1 MRLGTLMEDIPFLGI
16 RGNYDDEIE
25 ISSVTNDSRK
35 IEEGSLFVA
44 IKGYL
49 QDGHDYLETAKEKGA
64 RAAIVTEFRDG
75 IDLPQIQVE
84 NAREILSRTSARIIG
99 YPTRQLRMIGITATN
114 GKTTTS
120 YMLDHIY
127 KEAGYSTGLI
137 GSVVIKVGDAFVH
150 SNLTTPESSDLQV
163 IFKRMLEERI
173 EKVVMEVSS
182 SALELYRVN
191 DVDFDIVT
199 FNNFSREHIDQHG
212 SLEKYFEAKSS
223 LVRNAKESAFAI
235 LNMDDEATYS
245 LHNETKAKVI
255 TFSTRNK
262 TADIF
267 CGDLD
272 LSSGRGKFI
281 LNIRRDIIGLGKVVE
296 KGEYPVS
303 LKVPG
308 FHSVVNALSAMAIAL
323 LDGVPV
329 REVISA
335 MESFGGVE
343 RRFQY
348 IYDDEFIIID
358 DHFANMSN
366 INMSLESIVK
376 MDYQKLHLVY
386 AVRGNRGTTVNREN
400 IMTLL
405 QWKDRLHMDEI
416 IGTKSVEI
424 VTAKDKVLD
433 EEMEVF
439 YEELEKSDLKVTVI
453 DELSVAIRYAL
464 DKAKEGDI
472 VLLAGSQ
479 GMDYGARIALEY
491 LGEKYPDKDRERLL
505 APLKDRVSDTI

>member
-1 MRLGTLMEDIPFLGI
+1 
-16 RGNYDDEIE
+16 
-25 ISSVTNDSRK
+25 
-35 IEEGSLFVA
+35 
-44 IKGYL
+44 
-49 QDGHDYLETAKEKGA
+49 
-64 RAAIVTEFRDG
+64 
-75 IDLPQIQVE
+75 
-84 NAREILSRTSARIIG
+84 
-99 YPTRQLRMIGITATN
+99 
-114 GKTTTS
+114 
-120 YMLDHIY
+120 
-127 KEAGYSTGLI
+127 
-137 GSVVIKVGDAFVH
+137 
-150 SNLTTPESSDLQV
+150 
-163 IFKRMLEERI
+163 
-173 EKVVMEVSS
+173 
-182 SALELYRVN
+182 
-191 DVDFDIVT
+191 
-199 FNNFSREHIDQHG
+199 
-212 SLEKYFEAKSS
+212 
-223 LVRNAKESAFAI
+223 
-235 LNMDDEATYS
+235 
-245 LHNETKAKVI
+245 
-255 TFSTRNK
+255 
-262 TADIF
+262 
-267 CGDLD
+267 LD

-335 MESFGGVE
+335 MENFGGVE

-376 MDYQKLHLVY
+376 LDYQKLHLVY

-400 IMTLL
+400 IVTLL

-416 IGTKSVEI
+416 IGTKSVEF

-439 YEELEKSDLKVTVI
+439 YEELEKSDLKITVI
-453 DELSVAIRYAL
+453 DELSGAIRYAL
-464 DKAKEGDI
+464 DKAREGDI
-472 VLLAGSQ
+472 ILLAGSQ

-491 LGEKYPDKDRERLL
+491 LGEKYPDKDMERLF
-505 APLKDRVSDTI
+505 APLTDRVSDTI